1 MIQEIFPTKILVK
14 DIDKS
19 EEWTEE
25 VKAFVKAIFSQEQA
39 KGKDYAAVTDDSLPL
54 FTKDNEEA
62 FPVLTEIRKMFI
74 DGFYELA
81 VASETYEQYKDLCQI
96 SYEDIEKKISK
107 ETGRLPFMKNGQYKR
122 IHNHLGAQAFGI
134 LYLDDINNEDE
145 GGELVLRDPSFNS
158 NMGFVGS
165 AEKTIETKRNRL
177 IIAPAHVWHE
187 VTQFTGSERT
197 AIVINLNVYNNDRG

>member
-19 EEWTEE
+19 EEWTDE

-39 KGKDYAAVTDDSLPL
+39 KGKDYASVTDDSLPL

-134 LYLDDINNEDE
+134 LYLDDINNEDD
-145 GGELVLRDPSFNS
+145 GGELVLHDPSFNS

-165 AEKTIETKRNRL
+165 SQKKIETKRNRL

-187 VTQFTGSERT
+187 VTQFTSSERT
-197 AIVINLNVYNNDRG
+197 AIVINLNVYNNDLG

>member
-1 MIQEIFPTKILVK
+1 MIQELFPTKILVK

-19 EEWTEE
+19 EEWSND
-25 VKAFVKAIFSQEQA
+25 VKSIVKAIFSQEEA
-39 KGKDYAAVTDDSLPL
+39 KGKDYISVSDDSLPL
-54 FTKDNEEA
+54 FTKENEEA
-62 FPVLTEIRKMFI
+62 FPVLTEIKQMFI

-81 VASETYEQYKDLCQI
+81 VASEEYDQYKELCQL
-96 SYEDIEKKISK
+96 SYKDIERKISK
-107 ETGRLPFMKNGQYKR
+107 ETGRLPFMKNGQHKR
-122 IHNHLGAQAFGI
+122 LHHHIGAQAFGI
-134 LYLDDINNEDE
+134 FYLEDINNKNN

-187 VTQFTGSERT
+187 VTQFNGTERT
-197 AIVINLNVYNNDRG
+197 AVVINLNVYNNDRD